1 MAPLTNL
8 VTSISQTLAI
18 SQDINMP
25 YINGTYHRRA
35 DNKMCGSEKN
45 HHKTHAPADEAGV
58 VWQKSGTSCMPK
70 YLDKDQTYK
79 IRKTVDKMS
88 EDYNNKK
95 KKSGCFPKK

>member
-1 MAPLTNL
+1 MDPLNNL

-25 YINGTYHRRA
+25 YVNGVYHRRA

-88 EDYNNKK
+88 EDYKK